1 MATSGTYSFTLDL
14 AEVFEEAYERCGLE
28 LRAGYDY
35 KTARRS
41 LDLML
46 LEWQNRGI
54 NLWTVKTAEL
64 ALVPG
69 VKSYALG
76 GDKLDIVEA
85 LLRTDSGDAARQSDL
100 SMNRISVSS
109 YARQTDKLTE
119 GRPIQYYVERS
130 PAGITL
136 NLWPVPDSR
145 GPYKISY
152 YYMGRI
158 EDSGKPGSNTIDVP
172 DRFLP
177 CLVAGM
183 AYHIASKKP
192 EAMGLAPQL
201 KQVYEEQWTMAAD
214 SLREKASLQISPGGY
229 SVL

>member
-14 AEVFEEAYERCGLE
+14 AEVFEEAYERAGLE
-28 LRAGYDY
+28 MRSGYDY

-64 ALVPG
+64 DLVQG
-69 VKSYALG
+69 VRTYTLE

-85 LLRTDSGDAARQSDL
+85 LLRTDSGDSLNQSDL
-100 SMNRISVSS
+100 SMTRISVSQ

-130 PAGITL
+130 PSGITL
-136 NLWPVPDSR
+136 NLWPVPDGM
-145 GPYKISY
+145 GPYKIAY
-152 YYMGRI
+152 YYMSRI
-158 EDSGKPGSNTIDVP
+158 EDAGKPGSNTVDVP

-177 CLVAGM
+177 CLVSGL
-183 AYHIASKKP
+183 AYHIASKRP
-192 EAMGLAPQL
+192 EAMPLVPQL
-201 KQVYEEQWTMAAD
+201 KQIYEENWTMAAD
-214 SLREKASLQISPGGY
+214 SFREKAGLFISPGGY
-229 SVL
+229 KVL

>member
-145 GPYKISY
+145 GRAVDY
-152 YYMGRI
+152 GRRFPP
-158 EDSGKPGSNTIDVP
+158 GKS
-172 DRFLP
+172 LP
-177 CLVAGM
+177 
-183 AYHIASKKP
+183 
-192 EAMGLAPQL
+192 
-201 KQVYEEQWTMAAD
+201 TD
-214 SLREKASLQISPGGY
+214 
-229 SVL
+229 